1 MQSIA
6 RIAISMILVSSAFAA
21 YQTSAKLRRDGVL
34 NLYPFPRVG
43 RAHHTWQ
50 VPLNDFYLEYK
61 PAEKRQLYAFPR
73 VGRSEVRD
81 HPSLDRLEELFHRH
95 QSEKREGE
103 NGDSTGMWFG
113 PRLGRAYKSEED
125 TYQANEHGEPEH
137 IDPELT
143 ERKKR
148 QTNQ

>member
-6 RIAISMILVSSAFAA
+6 RIAMSMILVSSAFAA

-43 RAHHTWQ
+43 RAHHTWE

-73 VGRSEVRD
+73 VGRSEVRGN
-81 HPSLDRLEELFHRH
+81 PSLYRLEELFHR
-95 QSEKREGE
+95 QNEKREGE
-103 NGDSTGMWFG
+103 NEDSTGMWFG

-125 TYQANEHGEPEH
+125 YQANEHSEPEH
-137 IDPELT
+137 IDPEV

-148 QTNQ
+148 HTNE